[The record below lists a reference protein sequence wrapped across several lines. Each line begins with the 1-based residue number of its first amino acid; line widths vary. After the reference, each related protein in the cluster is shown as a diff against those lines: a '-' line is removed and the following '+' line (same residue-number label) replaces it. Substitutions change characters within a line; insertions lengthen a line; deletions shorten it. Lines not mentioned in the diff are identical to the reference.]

1 MSKKGATSSHTI
13 EAKSGALRHNRREV
27 KLSNVNPHLSHL
39 NDSWES
45 PIIKKK
51 TDGGEGKS
59 IDSLIKERADHYFKK
74 NGRSAPGFGPNGKS
88 VPPDRR
94 TAFVRESCVVI
105 KPETTLEDV
114 RRFAD
119 SVCSSFGVKCL
130 GIWLH
135 KDEGYHRSKYIEGDT
150 NWKTNLHAHVLF
162 DWYLPERGR
171 VARSTK
177 NWYSD
182 MQDMAAA
189 ALNMERGEKSER
201 KHTASKDFAAQ
212 QADQRIAILK
222 DELAK
227 IERSCKAQTTQL
239 NNLRQ
244 KLQDA
249 QTRNDAEVPKLEEK
263 YQRKKQM
270 LEKANSEY
278 DSLQKQIKHLRDSYE
293 KDAEQYHEQLTE
305 AQVDLHFLQL
315 DRKELNIELDAL
327 KDQVEDS
334 KNSLDTAI
342 VDYLNTQEK
351 LQLIQEQLNQQSE
364 EVSEMSDYFRAR
376 ENEYY
381 HNIGEEIRSRIV
393 ELEQLQI
400 DFAKAAA
407 QISPEVTQAAFK
419 LLPTVSRHLF
429 LAMCNTYCPPLHSFF
444 MGGAAPGVIGSEP
457 RHRKR
462 RGDDDDDDYNG
473 GISR

>member
-39 NDSWES
+39 NESWES

-51 TDGGEGKS
+51 TDGGAGKS
-59 IDSLIKERADHYFKK
+59 IDSLTQERADHYFKK
-74 NGRSAPGFGPNGKS
+74 HGRSAPGFGPNGKS

-94 TAFVRESCVVI
+94 TAFIRESCVVI

-130 GIWLH
+130 GIWIH

-150 NWKTNLHAHVLF
+150 QWKANLHAHVLF
-162 DWYLPERGR
+162 DWYLPHKGR
-171 VARSTK
+171 VARSTS
-177 NWYSD
+177 NWYSE

-189 ALNMERGEKSER
+189 ALNMERGGKSER

-212 QADQRIAILK
+212 QADQRIAKLK

-227 IERSCKAQTTQL
+227 IEQSCKAQTTQL
-239 NNLRQ
+239 NNLKQ
-244 KLQDA
+244 KIKDA
-249 QTRNDAEVPKLEEK
+249 QTRNDEELPILEEK
-263 YQRKKQM
+263 YVRKKQM

-278 DSLQKQIKHLRDSYE
+278 DSLQKQIKNLRDSYD
-293 KDAEQYHEQLTE
+293 KDAEKYHEQLTE
-305 AQVDLHFLQL
+305 AQVDLHFL
-315 DRKELNIELDAL
+315 KME
-327 KDQVEDS
+327 VEDS
-334 KNSLDTAI
+334 KTSLDTAI
-342 VDYLNTQEK
+342 DDYLDTRDK

-364 EVSEMSDYFRAR
+364 EVSELSDYFRSR
-376 ENEYY
+376 EKEYY
-381 HNIGEEIRSRIV
+381 HNIGEEVRSRIV

-429 LAMCNTYCPPLHSFF
+429 LDMCNTYCPPLHSFF

-462 RGDDDDDDYNG
+462 RGDDDDDEYNG

>member
-1 MSKKGATSSHTI
+1 MSKKGATSSHTL

-27 KLSNVNPHLSHL
+27 NLSNVNPHLSHL
-39 NDSWES
+39 NESWES
-45 PIIKKK
+45 PIIMKKK
-51 TDGGEGKS
+51 DGGEGRS
-59 IDSLIKERADHYFKK
+59 IDSLTKERAYHYFKK
-74 NGRSAPGFGPNGKS
+74 HGRSAPGFGPNGKS

-94 TAFVRESCVVI
+94 TAFIRESCVVI

-162 DWYLPERGR
+162 DWYLPERGT
-171 VARSTK
+171 VARSTSD
-177 NWYSD
+177 WYSE

-239 NNLRQ
+239 NNLKQ
-244 KLQDA
+244 KIQDA
-249 QTRNDAEVPKLEEK
+249 QTRNDEELPILEEK
-263 YQRKKQM
+263 YVCKKQM

-278 DSLQKQIKHLRDSYE
+278 DSLQKQIKNLRDSYD
-293 KDAEQYHEQLTE
+293 KDAEKYHEQLTE
-305 AQVDLHFLQL
+305 AQVDLHFLKMN
-315 DRKELNIELDAL
+315 RKELNIELDAL

-342 VDYLNTQEK
+342 DDYLDTREK

-364 EVSEMSDYFRAR
+364 EVSELSDYFRSR

-400 DFAKAAA
+400 DFAKAAV

-429 LAMCNTYCPPLHSFF
+429 LDMCNTYYPPLHSFF
-444 MGGAAPGVIGSEP
+444 MGGAAPGVIGSE
-457 RHRKR
+457 RRKR
-462 RGDDDDDDYNG
+462 RGDDDDDEYNN